1 MKKILFLKKTLSNSI
16 DKSSLNNKILPV
28 ILSGGVGTRLWP
40 LSRSSLPKQYLN
52 INKESNNTLLQD
64 TFLRLKGIKNLNEPL
79 IICNEEQ
86 RFIVA
91 EQFRSININP
101 WSILLEPFGR
111 NTAPAILL
119 AALICIEKNFD
130 PILLILSSDH
140 KIKNKTSFQ
149 KSIIEGFDFAE
160 KGQLVTFGVK
170 PNSANTGYGYIESKE
185 KISDKKTSSKI
196 IRFIE
201 KPNKK
206 IASELIKDDRFL
218 WNSGIFLFKASKIIE
233 QIKKYQ
239 PKLLNICKKSL
250 QDTPKDIFFQRLNSK
265 IFQECPNISI
275 DKAVMENTNIG
286 TVINLNAGW
295 DDLGSWESVWKNS
308 ISDKDNNTF
317 IGNTFT
323 KNVKNSYIRSE
334 NRLVVGVGL
343 DNMLLVETDDAIL
356 VSNKKAISSLKDIVK
371 ELDKRNFQEIKM
383 HNKVYRPWGYYVSLV
398 ADKTWQVKRIVL
410 KPNERLS
417 LQMHKYRSEHWIV
430 VDGTAQVEIN
440 QKVFKLKKNE
450 STYVPLGA
458 THRLSN
464 PGKTTLTLIE
474 VQNGEYIGEDDI
486 IRFDDIYGRS
496 S

>member
-1 MKKILFLKKTLSNSI
+1 LHNFK

-52 INKESNNTLLQD
+52 INKDSDNSLLQD
-64 TFLRLKGIKNLNEPL
+64 TFLRLKGLNNLNEPL

-91 EQFRSININP
+91 EQFRSINIDP
-101 WSILLEPFGR
+101 WSILLEPFGK

-140 KIKNKTSFQ
+140 KIQNKKYFQ
-149 KSIIEGFDFAE
+149 ESIRKGFDFAE

-206 IASELIKDDRFL
+206 IASELIKDDHFL

-250 QDTPKDIFFQRLNSK
+250 DGAPKDIFFQRLDGK
-265 IFQECPNISI
+265 IFKECPNISI
-275 DKAVMENTNIG
+275 DKAVMENTDIG

-308 ISDKDNNTF
+308 ITDHDKNTL

-323 KNVKNSYIRSE
+323 KDVKNSYIRSE

-343 DNMLLVETDDAIL
+343 KNMLLVETDDAIL
-356 VSNKKAISSLKDIVK
+356 VSNKKGINSLKDIVK
-371 ELDKRNFQEIKM
+371 ELDARNFQEIKM
-383 HNKVYRPWGYYVSLV
+383 HNKVFRPWGYYVSLIT
-398 ADKTWQVKRIVL
+398 DKTWQVKRIVI
-410 KPNERLS
+410 KPNARLS
-417 LQMHKYRSEHWIV
+417 LQMHKYRSEHWVV

-450 STYVPLGA
+450 STFVPLGA
-458 THRLSN
+458 IHRLSN
-464 PGKTTLTLIE
+464 PGKTPLTLIE